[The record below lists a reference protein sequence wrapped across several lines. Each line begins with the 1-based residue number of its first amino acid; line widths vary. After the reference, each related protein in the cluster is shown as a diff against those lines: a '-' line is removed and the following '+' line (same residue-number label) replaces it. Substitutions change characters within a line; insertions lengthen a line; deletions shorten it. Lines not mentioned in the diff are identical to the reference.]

1 MAAKPPLPPRTLPV
15 QPNNT
20 TTLHD
25 HADQDSNQEGFRNPT
40 LTIPQASNSVYSGG
54 LNDPRASSTQS
65 LGLVKSASDE
75 RRTLLIIYI
84 HGFLGDETSF
94 RSFPAHVHGLLSTA
108 LAPTHVVY
116 TKIYPRYKSRKNIS
130 FATNDFSKWLA
141 NHESDTTD
149 VILAGHSLG
158 GILAAEV
165 VLLPPDAA
173 QSNELFRHRILG
185 LLAFDTPYFGMH
197 PGVVGTGIAS
207 LFRTPAE
214 LAEAALPD
222 FAPFSEPSPVTS
234 DPTYNPSYDNDM
246 RLVNRKGKLE
256 RAWYFW
262 NKHAGALSKAA
273 SDYVSSHLE
282 FGGCLADYIGLRRR
296 YSAIRALEDVNELM
310 RPKAAN
316 DRLNKRVRFVNY
328 YTAST
333 GPVKRENVSASKAPD
348 LLELPEEA
356 DAQHTLAQDKSGT
369 STPNSLSLTSTASPR
384 LSLEEHRDDEVITK
398 DEVIAKDL
406 ETLGIGPQPSGI
418 SNELLPQPPAEAI
431 LTAQEQSQLLDE
443 EDEKLGSATS
453 NDIRE
458 DHDGQKE
465 QAEEKPAKK
474 PKDRTFCMLPS
485 RSSSTGQRD
494 SMWIK
499 VHMTGIDEVQAHTS
513 MFKMGETY
521 IALVQDTVN
530 RVEQWV
536 QEDATRRM
544 ILAEMDAETWE

>member
-1 MAAKPPLPPRTLPV
+1 MAGKPPLPPRTLHIP
-15 QPNNT
+15 PDDKT
-20 TTLHD
+20 TSHDPSNEASAQQTLLD
-25 HADQDSNQEGFRNPT
+25 AAVT
-40 LTIPQASNSVYSGG
+40 VPQASNSLYPGG

-65 LGLVKSASDE
+65 LGPVKSSSDE

-141 NHESDTTD
+141 VHESDTTD

-165 VLLPPDAA
+165 ILLPPEAV

-185 LLAFDTPYFGMH
+185 LLAFDVPYFGMH

-214 LAEAALPD
+214 LVEAASPD
-222 FAPFSEPSPVTS
+222 FGPFSEPSPVTS

-246 RLVNRKGKLE
+246 RLASRKGKLE
-256 RAWYFW
+256 RAWYFF

-316 DRLNKRVRFVNY
+316 GRLNKRVRFVNY
-328 YTAST
+328 YTVST
-333 GPVKRENVSASKAPD
+333 GPAKREATSPAKAPD

-356 DAQHTLAQDKSGT
+356 SAQQAFSHDRSGN

-384 LSLEEHRDDEVITK
+384 LSLEEYRDDEIITK

-406 ETLGIGPQPSGI
+406 ENLSIDPQGSSI
-418 SNELLPQPPAEAI
+418 STVSLPQQPAEAM
-431 LTAQEQSQLLDE
+431 LTAQEQSSLQDE
-443 EDEKLGSATS
+443 EDVKLVSS
-453 NDIRE
+453 NSNEIRE

-465 QAEEKPAKK
+465 KGEEKPAKK

-485 RSSSTGQRD
+485 KNSLTGQRD
-494 SMWIK
+494 SSWIK

-513 MFKMGETY
+513 MFIMGETY